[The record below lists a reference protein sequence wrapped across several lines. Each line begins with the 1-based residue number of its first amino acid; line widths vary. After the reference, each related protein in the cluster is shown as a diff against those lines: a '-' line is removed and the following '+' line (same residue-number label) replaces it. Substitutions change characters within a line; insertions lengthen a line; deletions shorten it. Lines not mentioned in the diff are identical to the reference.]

1 MSSAYCDHL
10 VKEGISMTQKIK
22 NILIIILLFLGITLI
37 FLLTLLSRRVTRV
50 PEDAIGNTA
59 GNLLNGGL
67 FCEDEGIVYFA
78 NAYDNHTL
86 YSMNPDESEIKKISN
101 VPVSSINAAG
111 KYLFYY
117 QNASASTTDFTSFF
131 RIDGVYRAT
140 KDGRKSTCLKRV
152 PSPCLSLYGN
162 TVFYQNYNTKKG
174 TSLCRIDID
183 RQNDKEILPA
193 HDSSN
198 PSCIYQGSIYFGGTK
213 KDHYLYRL
221 DTESDTVSTA
231 WDGNLYSPIIQ
242 DDWVYY
248 MDISGNYRLC
258 RYHLYDQSVQILTE
272 DRLDFFNVTGEW
284 IYYQKSDQNEPALKR
299 ITIDGQKEE
308 IVAEG
313 VYQHINATS
322 RYVYF
327 NAYDQP
333 TPVYHTPVNGPVMV
347 GTFNAVPLS

>member
-1 MSSAYCDHL
+1 MCTAIFL
-10 VKEGISMTQKIK
+10 MKEGNIMTQRSKS
-22 NILIIILLFLGITLI
+22 ILTIFLI
-37 FLLTLLSRRVTRV
+37 FLGLTFLFMLTLLSRRITPN

-67 FCEDEGIVYFA
+67 FCEDEGVVYFA
-78 NAYDNHTL
+78 NAYDNNTL
-86 YSMNPDESEIKKISN
+86 YSMKPDETEIKKLSN

-117 QNASASTTDFTSFF
+117 QNASASSTDFTSFF

-140 KDGRKSTCLKRV
+140 KDGRKSTCLRRV
-152 PSPCLSLYGN
+152 PAPCLSLYGN
-162 TVFYQNYNTKKG
+162 TIFYQNYNTKRG

-183 RQNDKEILPA
+183 RKNEKELLPP
-193 HDSSN
+193 HNSSN
-198 PSCIYQGSIYFGGTK
+198 PSCIYQGDIYFGGTK

-221 DTESDTVSTA
+221 DTESDTVSTV
-231 WDGNLYSPIIQ
+231 WEGNLYSPIIQ

-248 MDISGNYRLC
+248 MDVSENYRLC
-258 RYHLYDQSVQILTE
+258 RYNLSDKSVQVLTE
-272 DRLDFFNVTGEW
+272 DRLDFFNVTGTW
-284 IYYQKSDQNEPALKR
+284 IYYQKSDENEPALKR
-299 ITIDGQKEE
+299 ITVDGQNEE

-322 RYVYF
+322 NYVYF

-333 TPVYHTPVNGPVMV
+333 TPVYHTPVNGPVLV
-347 GTFNAVPLS
+347 SAFNAAPLS